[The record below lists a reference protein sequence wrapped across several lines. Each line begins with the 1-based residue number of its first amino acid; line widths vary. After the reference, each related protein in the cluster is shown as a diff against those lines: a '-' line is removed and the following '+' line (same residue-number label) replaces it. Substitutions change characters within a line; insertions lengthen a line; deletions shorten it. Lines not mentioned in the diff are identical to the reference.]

1 MQNNKI
7 DVDDDL
13 ESDDAQQLQLP
24 WSIKRLILWLVLFT
38 LFSLAVTSLVGILAG
53 LDDALEWNLITP
65 QDELLIEH
73 AYLPHIP
80 VVFFAFLFWQ
90 CKKVNLTI
98 RTIWGSHTTQVRYII
113 FALIFGAIVSLLWNW
128 KIVNFDDIPAKH
140 SDAIFF
146 CRVIVIGLL
155 VPFVEEFYFRGI
167 LYRTL
172 CKRYVERKA
181 ILISA
186 LIFLA
191 YHIGYWDLTS
201 LLFVFFYGVVTAYLV
216 GRTNSLTS
224 SFWMHSIANFVHAVV
239 FQYRE
244 FFVL

>member
-1 MQNNKI
+1 MQDSKI
-7 DVDDDL
+7 DADGNL
-13 ESDDAQQLQLP
+13 ESDDTQQSQLP

-53 LDDALEWNLITP
+53 LDDALEWDLITP

-146 CRVIVIGLL
+146 CRVIVINGSDS
-155 VPFVEEFYFRGI
+155 F
-167 LYRTL
+167 
-172 CKRYVERKA
+172 KWRYCHNLSDIDIA
-181 ILISA
+181 A
-186 LIFLA
+186 IFLC
-191 YHIGYWDLTS
+191 TC
-201 LLFVFFYGVVTAYLV
+201 
-216 GRTNSLTS
+216 GRDQTLQK
-224 SFWMHSIANFVHAVV
+224 SFAERMC
-239 FQYRE
+239 
-244 FFVL
+244 